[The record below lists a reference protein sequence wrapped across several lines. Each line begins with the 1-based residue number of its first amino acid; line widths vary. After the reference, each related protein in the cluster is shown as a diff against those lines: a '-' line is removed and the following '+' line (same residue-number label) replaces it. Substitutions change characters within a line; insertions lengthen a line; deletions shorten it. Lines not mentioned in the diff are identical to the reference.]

1 MLAPISEGLN
11 RDILHTTEAAD
22 SFVSVLR
29 DQLIHHG
36 LLKQELQE
44 DEPHRR
50 RAIVRSRKR
59 LAHAK
64 NIARRSIRS
73 SPREFLTGVRTHNL
87 AVRGERELLRN
98 QSTRRQEKAF
108 QENPWRFAKSACS
121 PSSQTAPTFSSG
133 DAFTHFSELFSSTSS
148 TYTTLPHWV
157 HSVMPSPEISEGF
170 NLSPITPGAIK
181 GMLRRCKR
189 RSAPGQDG
197 IEYFHL
203 KNLPT
208 CHHFLATLYTKIL
221 LGSHQCPPSWASG
234 KITLLHKGG
243 DACSPSNYQPITLS
257 SVVGKL
263 FHKIIAARLET
274 FCLSNN
280 IIDSSSQKGFLCGI
294 NGTIEHIF
302 TVTSIIEHA
311 CSNGLPLTMTFVDL
325 RNAFGSIA
333 HQLVADILSH
343 LLVPPPVIRYITD
356 VYHHLKAFVSTKHWS
371 TPIFPITRGVFQG
384 DTMSP
389 IIFLMVFNPIL
400 KLVQSLS
407 HPGFAFRILIPN
419 SIDLPDPGS
428 TILE

>member
-36 LLKQELQE
+36 LLKQELQV

-108 QENPWRFAKSACS
+108 QENPSRFAKSACS

-157 HSVMPSPEISEGF
+157 HSVMLSPEVSEGF
-170 NLSPITPGAIK
+170 NLS
-181 GMLRRCKR
+181 
-189 RSAPGQDG
+189 
-197 IEYFHL
+197 
-203 KNLPT
+203 
-208 CHHFLATLYTKIL
+208 
-221 LGSHQCPPSWASG
+221 
-234 KITLLHKGG
+234 
-243 DACSPSNYQPITLS
+243 
-257 SVVGKL
+257 
-263 FHKIIAARLET
+263 RL
-274 FCLSNN
+274 
-280 IIDSSSQKGFLCGI
+280 
-294 NGTIEHIF
+294 
-302 TVTSIIEHA
+302 
-311 CSNGLPLTMTFVDL
+311 
-325 RNAFGSIA
+325 
-333 HQLVADILSH
+333 
-343 LLVPPPVIRYITD
+343 
-356 VYHHLKAFVSTKHWS
+356 
-371 TPIFPITRGVFQG
+371 
-384 DTMSP
+384 
-389 IIFLMVFNPIL
+389 
-400 KLVQSLS
+400 
-407 HPGFAFRILIPN
+407 
-419 SIDLPDPGS
+419 
-428 TILE
+428 